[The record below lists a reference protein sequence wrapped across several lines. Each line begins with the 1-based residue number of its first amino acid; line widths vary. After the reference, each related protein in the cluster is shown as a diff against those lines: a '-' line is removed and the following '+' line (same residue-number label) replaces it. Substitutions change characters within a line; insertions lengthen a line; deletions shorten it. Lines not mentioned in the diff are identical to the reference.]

1 MFKKDFDD
9 KIKELINKYE
19 LAQKKGMLPFF
30 EEQDLEQIFLY
41 YFNLFEFEKAIQVAD
56 VGISTFKYSF
66 TFYNHKAETLKEL
79 SDYHQALEVLELAEI
94 FSPNEMSILLNK
106 IDVYSLLERYEEAI
120 LLLNEAI
127 ERSTGKE
134 KAELYLELADV
145 YEDAENYSAVISS
158 LKSCLEIDNENEE
171 ALNRIWFSVELTE
184 SYEESI
190 DFHQK
195 LIDSN
200 PYNDLAWNNLG
211 HAYKG
216 LKLHEKAIEAFEY
229 VMAIDET
236 YEPAYIDC
244 ADIYFHQKEYKK
256 AIELY
261 AEVLDITSFQK
272 DIYYSIGKCYD
283 ALENYHLSRDFYRE
297 ALSLDPYF
305 ANAYFKIGRTYLLTD
320 SPKSALTSL
329 KKAYKLDN
337 KNFDFQ
343 TALAEAYLLLGQHD
357 KALKIYDGIIKENE
371 SNKQIHLNLLTILYE
386 SGNINEAINHINS
399 IEDKFDDI
407 SDLLY
412 VKVAFLYELDKR
424 EEAIVKLY
432 EALAYDSEKSQLLMD
447 LLPILIE
454 DKEFMQIIKA
464 YSN

>member
-1 MFKKDFDD
+1 MT
-9 KIKELINKYE
+9 IHPAIVPILEILNVSLIS
-19 LAQKKGMLPFF
+19 
-30 EEQDLEQIFLY
+30 
-41 YFNLFEFEKAIQVAD
+41 AD
-56 VGISTFKYSF
+56 
-66 TFYNHKAETLKEL
+66 
-79 SDYHQALEVLELAEI
+79 
-94 FSPNEMSILLNK
+94 P
-106 IDVYSLLERYEEAI
+106 
-120 LLLNEAI
+120 
-127 ERSTGKE
+127 
-134 KAELYLELADV
+134 
-145 YEDAENYSAVISS
+145 VISS

-283 ALENYHLSRDFYRE
+283 ALE
-297 ALSLDPYF
+297 LSL
-305 ANAYFKIGRTYLLTD
+305 
-320 SPKSALTSL
+320 
-329 KKAYKLDN
+329 
-337 KNFDFQ
+337 
-343 TALAEAYLLLGQHD
+343 
-357 KALKIYDGIIKENE
+357 
-371 SNKQIHLNLLTILYE
+371 IHI
-386 SGNINEAINHINS
+386 
-399 IEDKFDDI
+399 
-407 SDLLY
+407 
-412 VKVAFLYELDKR
+412 
-424 EEAIVKLY
+424 
-432 EALAYDSEKSQLLMD
+432 
-447 LLPILIE
+447 
-454 DKEFMQIIKA
+454 
-464 YSN
+464 